1 MRSRFLFF
9 ILALAGFLTLKSSFA
24 VAMTLEQ
31 CLSSAEQVVDQK
43 KGWQV
48 MDSQCPIGNGLWDRA
63 PKNENSQFW
72 IQCGVTGSLPK
83 AWFSNVLEKIVP
95 KNKIVLR
102 REEGRYRCLLGP
114 FNSHA
119 EVVRLKSDM
128 RSNKHLQSTF
138 IREITGNGAV
148 NTSYA
153 AKKPVSVIPKPLT
166 QSSPNKVQP
175 TLVVNKAVSQKDDKA
190 DAFAEAVFEREQQ
203 IKAEKAKALK
213 RAGSPARQFIQI
225 EDMYSPEPY
234 VDDLHHIEE
243 QRAWLRA
250 SLPEANEICRRNG
263 MSLVAL
269 DKLRGIANSKVR
281 RDKLP
286 KRLPFWVK
294 EQQAYDMAMMVP
306 IRLTENSALYVLCEK

>member
-1 MRSRFLFF
+1 MHSRFLFF
-9 ILALAGFLTLKSSFA
+9 ILALGGLLPLKSSFA
-24 VAMTLEQ
+24 AAMTLEQ
-31 CLSSAEQVVDQK
+31 CLSSVQQVMDQK
-43 KGWQV
+43 NGWQV

-83 AWFSNVLEKIVP
+83 AWFSDVLEKIVP

-119 EVVRLKSDM
+119 EVVQLKSNM
-128 RSNKHLQSTF
+128 RGNKHLESTF
-138 IREITGNGAV
+138 IREITGTNLTA
-148 NTSYA
+148 TSVA
-153 AKKPVSVIPKPLT
+153 RKPTSVIPKPLA
-166 QSSPNKVQP
+166 QPSLNPAQP
-175 TLVVNKAVSQKDDKA
+175 TLVVNKAISQKDDKA

-213 RAGSPARQFIQI
+213 RAGSSTRQFIQI

-234 VDDLHHIEE
+234 VDDLHHIET

-263 MSLVAL
+263 MSLVGL
-269 DKLRGIANSKVR
+269 DKLRSIANNKTR

>member
-9 ILALAGFLTLKSSFA
+9 ILALGGLLTLKSSFA

-31 CLSSAEQVVDQK
+31 CLSSVQQVTAQN

-114 FNSHA
+114 FNSHT
-119 EVVRLKSDM
+119 EVVQLKSSM
-128 RSNKHLQSTF
+128 QGNKHLESTF
-138 IREITGNGAV
+138 IREITGANSA
-148 NTSYA
+148 TSYA
-153 AKKPVSVIPKPLT
+153 TKKPASVIPKPLT
-166 QSSPNKVQP
+166 QSSSNTVQP
-175 TLVVNKAVSQKDDKA
+175 TLVVNKVASQKDDKA

-213 RAGSPARQFIQI
+213 RAGSPSRQFIQI

-269 DKLRGIANSKVR
+269 DKLRSIANNKAR